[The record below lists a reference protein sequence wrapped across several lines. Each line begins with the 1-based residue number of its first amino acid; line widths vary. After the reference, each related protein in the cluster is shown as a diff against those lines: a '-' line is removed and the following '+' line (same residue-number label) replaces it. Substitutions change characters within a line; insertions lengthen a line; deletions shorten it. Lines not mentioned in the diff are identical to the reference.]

1 MLIPSQPLRNVPPKE
16 FSGGMSVDTAN
27 AAVKT
32 VEAVIAEEANS
43 GWILHSVN
51 EIHKLIIRKKTILE
65 FIFGWIPIL
74 GKFICPNN
82 RRNAKRRALPYVY
95 AHFRERGIICIAKF
109 AASLL
114 ARKIV
119 AYIAEQL

>member
-27 AAVKT
+27 AAMKT

-74 GKFICPNN
+74 GKFMCPNIGET
-82 RRNAKRRALPYVY
+82 RNGVPCLMYMLTFVKEV
-95 AHFRERGIICIAKF
+95 
-109 AASLL
+109 
-114 ARKIV
+114 
-119 AYIAEQL
+119 

>member
-1 MLIPSQPLRNVPPKE
+1 
-16 FSGGMSVDTAN
+16 MSVDTAN

-74 GKFICPNN
+74 GKFICPNIDET
-82 RRNAKRRALPYVY
+82 RNGVPCLMYI
-95 AHFRERGIICIAKF
+95 AHFREE
-109 AASLL
+109 
-114 ARKIV
+114 V
-119 AYIAEQL
+119 